1 MTCID
6 LSDERV
12 MQAHQGS
19 RNSIQFLEGDAISL
33 RFPDGS
39 FDAAYSH
46 QMIEHLHPDDIVQHF
61 QEIHRVLRINGFY
74 YFTTPNRYWGPFD
87 ISRVFRCRKAEG
99 MHLREYSY
107 SDISRLLA
115 DSGFQK
121 SASPFVHPYLCN
133 KVRITP
139 PLVTCRTKCTMESV
153 LDKLPG
159 IFSDLAARILAVK
172 SVMIIAW
179 K

>member
-1 MTCID
+1 
-6 LSDERV
+6 
-12 MQAHQGS
+12 MQAHQES
-19 RNSIQFLEGDAISL
+19 RNSIQFLEGDATSL
-33 RFPDGS
+33 RFPDSS
-39 FDAAYSH
+39 FDAAYSN
-46 QMIEHLHPDDIVQHF
+46 QMIEHLNPDDIVWHF
-61 QEIHRVLRINGFY
+61 QRIHRVLRTNGFY

-87 ISRVFRCRKAEG
+87 ISRVSGCRKAER
-99 MHLREYSY
+99 MHLKEYSY
-107 SDISRLLA
+107 DEICRMLA

-139 PLVTCRTKCTMESV
+139 LLVDCRTKCTMESV
-153 LDKLPG
+153 LEKLPG

-172 SVMIIAW
+172 SVVVIAW